1 MNIALAQHLT
11 CTIYSI
17 MPQLVKLPATFG
29 FFLNLVNTLQSQRE
43 LEGPSSGLMQS
54 VIHDSLSA
62 ALKQWKITGISYY
75 ARSYDSRVKELAACM
90 ISTKELALLK
100 RLFDSLI
107 DDETDIRVKFRDLF
121 IPLVPYLEC
130 MQKDNNIPIGTG
142 VCGDFSRWLIEKYLR
157 DVLGTKKSSIPQISI
172 RKLGCRSTGCS
183 DCIELDKFIQSAEA
197 SHVFRAAEPRRKHL
211 ESRMAAAHDLVVY
224 KTIRSGSP
232 YSLEV
237 TKHKEVVEWSAWVG
251 RQKAAKDF
259 LASFGGEKALKDIM
273 GDRFEDVMK
282 ALSGEEYVIRRLVVQ
297 KPPRANA
304 RSLPSGKSKADE
316 KSVPPA
322 LSGSSMATKP
332 VAGLKRKGRPGADG
346 PIIDLTSP

>member
-1 MNIALAQHLT
+1 MGTALAQHLT
-11 CTIYSI
+11 CTCHSI
-17 MPQLVKLPATFG
+17 MPQLVKLPATYG
-29 FFLNLVNTLQSQRE
+29 FFLDLVNTLHSQGNE
-43 LEGPSSGLMQS
+43 LEGLFSPGLMQS
-54 VIHDSLSA
+54 VIQELLSA
-62 ALKQWKITGISYY
+62 ALKQWKVSGISYHDN
-75 ARSYDSRVKELAACM
+75 SYDSRVKELAACM

-121 IPLVPYLEC
+121 IPLVPYLVC
-130 MQKDNNIPIGTG
+130 IQKENNIPIGAG
-142 VCGDFSRWLIEKYLR
+142 VCGDFFRWLIEKYLR
-157 DVLGTKKSSIPQISI
+157 DVLGTKKSYIPPNSI

-183 DCIELDKFIQSAEA
+183 DCTELDKFIQSTEV
-197 SHVFRAAEPRRKHL
+197 SHVFRAAENRRKHL
-211 ESRMAAAHDLVVY
+211 ESRMAEAHDLVVY

-237 TKHKEVVEWSAWVG
+237 TKHKKVVEWSAWVG
-251 RQKAAKDF
+251 RQKAAKNF

-282 ALSGEEYVIRRLVVQ
+282 ALSGEEYVIRKHVVQ
-297 KPPRANA
+297 KSPRANA

-316 KSVPPA
+316 KAVPPA

-332 VAGLKRKGRPGADG
+332 VAGVKRKGRPGAEG
-346 PIIDLTSP
+346 PIIDLT